1 MKGTPRFLQR
11 DLIFRSRAS
20 SEKPCSGLGPGL
32 FRRERFLPINPGH
45 PTACLLQRDKP
56 SRVTLPRTIFA
67 VIDSGIPRF

>member
-32 FRRERFLPINPGH
+32 FGAGSGFLPINP
-45 PTACLLQRDKP
+45 
-56 SRVTLPRTIFA
+56 
-67 VIDSGIPRF
+67 